1 MSKHEGAKV
10 VLDTTLVELDVVADL
25 VNNQVKFIV
34 DQIIQIIDNGEDIS
48 EHNKPLKKLVEE
60 LSILTAFTNN
70 SLDAIRNLD

>member
-10 VLDTTLVELDVVADL
+10 VLATTVVELDVVADL